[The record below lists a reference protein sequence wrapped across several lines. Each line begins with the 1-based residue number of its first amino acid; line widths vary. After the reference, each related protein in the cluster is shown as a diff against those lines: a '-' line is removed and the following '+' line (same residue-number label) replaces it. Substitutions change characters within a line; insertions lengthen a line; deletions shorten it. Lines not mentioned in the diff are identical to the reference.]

1 MLIPRHPIRLYAC
14 LAWVLSGKYRGLLG
28 CCRREF
34 AFVECPLWSFQ
45 HSPRTRGIKP
55 GRPLGAVLVRKPQLD
70 EGLLGLGL
78 DSWAGGCGLV
88 LFSGPADGM
97 PWEVLCTREGAE
109 TGSGNTDHGFK
120 NSYWKIFYEQIC
132 IWLKTIIAW
141 IVVYKIGPMN
151 RLKLSFMSCL

>member
-14 LAWVLSGKYRGLLG
+14 LAWVLWGRYRGLLG

-45 HSPRTRGIKP
+45 HSPCTRGIKP
-55 GRPLGAVLVRKPQLD
+55 GRPLGAVLVRKTQLD

-97 PWEVLCTREGAE
+97 PWEVLLCTRGKVQRQAQGIQTMDLKIP
-109 TGSGNTDHGFK
+109 TGKSFMSK
-120 NSYWKIFYEQIC
+120 EIC
-132 IWLKTIIAW
+132 ILLKTII
-141 IVVYKIGPMN
+141 V
-151 RLKLSFMSCL
+151 